1 MAPRNGKRLFTPDE
15 LLVVFDM
22 WEDNKT
28 RSEIACALN
37 VSVWTIDLRRKDQLA
52 SLPNRQGSNGGPRGP
67 FVRTSGKRINDTP
80 TPQQIE
86 EMESRKME
94 VQARWS
100 AEVRA
105 QRLQGIPDTTQH
117 VRDIAA
123 AYRDGR

>member
-1 MAPRNGKRLFTPDE
+1 MAPRNGKRLFTTHE

-28 RSEIACALN
+28 RAEIACAVG
-37 VSVWTIDLRRKDQLA
+37 VSVCTLDERRKDQLA
-52 SLPNRQGSNGGPRGP
+52 SLPNRQGKRGGRFERVPGE
-67 FVRTSGKRINDTP
+67 RIQDTP

-86 EMESRKME
+86 EMEVRKME

-105 QRLQGIPDTTQH
+105 QRLQGIPDTTQQ
-117 VRDIAA
+117 VREIVA
-123 AYRDGR
+123 AYQNR